1 MRENM
6 ERTQNVVRLLDTKSK
21 ARKPRGSSV
30 DENRPKTIKLAIRF
44 LTGLNGPLR
53 SQTQYRGD
61 LSQIVMDALKELDL
75 MTVALIDIREP
86 KEEETCLMLSNDS
99 MKALKKASKQREVS
113 LNVLVNTAVAHW
125 LAQKKAIKLK
135 G

>member
-1 MRENM
+1 M
-6 ERTQNVVRLLDTKSK
+6 ERTQNVVRLLDTRSK
-21 ARKPRGSSV
+21 AKKTRGSAV

-44 LTGLNGPLR
+44 LTGLNAPLR

-61 LSQIVMDALKELDL
+61 LSQIVMDALQQVDL
-75 MTVALIDIREP
+75 MNVALIDIREP
-86 KEEETCLMLSNDS
+86 KEEETCLMLSDDS

-125 LAQKKAIKLK
+125 LSGKKAIKLK

>member
-1 MRENM
+1 M
-6 ERTQNVVRLLDTKSK
+6 ERGQNIVRLLDTKSK
-21 ARKPRGSSV
+21 TKKASGAAS
-30 DENRPKTIKLAIRF
+30 DDNRAKTIKLAIRF

-61 LSQIVMDALKELDL
+61 LSQIVMDALLQVDL
-75 MTVALIDIREP
+75 GNVALIDIREP
-86 KEEETCLMLSNDS
+86 KEEETCLMLSEDS

-125 LAQKKAIKLK
+125 LAEKKSIKLK

>member
-1 MRENM
+1 M
-6 ERTQNVVRLLDTKSK
+6 ERGQNIVRLLDTKSK
-21 ARKPRGSSV
+21 TKKASGAAA
-30 DENRPKTIKLAIRF
+30 DENRAKTIKLAIRF

-61 LSQIVMDALKELDL
+61 LSQIVMDALLQVDL
-75 MTVALIDIREP
+75 GNVALIDIREP
-86 KEEETCLMLSNDS
+86 KEEETCLMLSEDS
-99 MKALKKASKQREVS
+99 MKALKRASKQREVS

-125 LAQKKAIKLK
+125 LSEKKAIKLK

>member
-1 MRENM
+1 M
-6 ERTQNVVRLLDTKSK
+6 ERTQNVVRLLDTRSK
-21 ARKPRGSSV
+21 AKKTRGSAV

-44 LTGLNGPLR
+44 LAGLNGPLR

-61 LSQIVMDALKELDL
+61 LSQIVMDALQQVDL
-75 MTVALIDIREP
+75 MNVALIDIREP
-86 KEEETCLMLSNDS
+86 KEEETCLMLSDDS

-125 LAQKKAIKLK
+125 LSGKKAIKLK

>member
-1 MRENM
+1 M
-6 ERTQNVVRLLDTKSK
+6 ERGQNIVRLLDTKSK
-21 ARKPRGSSV
+21 TKKASGAAS
-30 DENRPKTIKLAIRF
+30 DENRAKTIKLAIRF

-61 LSQIVMDALKELDL
+61 LSQIVMDALLQVDL
-75 MTVALIDIREP
+75 GNVALIDIREP
-86 KEEETCLMLSNDS
+86 KEEETCLMLSEDS

-125 LAQKKAIKLK
+125 LAEKKSIKLK

>member
-1 MRENM
+1 MREYM
-6 ERTQNVVRLLDTKSK
+6 ERTQNVVRLLDTRSK
-21 ARKPRGSSV
+21 AKKTRGSAV

-61 LSQIVMDALKELDL
+61 LSQIVMDALQQVDL
-75 MTVALIDIREP
+75 MNVALIDIREP
-86 KEEETCLMLSNDS
+86 KEEETCLMLSDDS

-125 LAQKKAIKLK
+125 LSEKKAIKLK

>member
-1 MRENM
+1 MQEIM
-6 ERTQNVVRLLDTKSK
+6 ERGQNIVRLLDTKSK
-21 ARKPRGSSV
+21 TKKVSGAAA
-30 DENRPKTIKLAIRF
+30 DENRAKTIKLAIRF

-61 LSQIVMDALKELDL
+61 LSQIVMDALLQVDL
-75 MTVALIDIREP
+75 GNVALIDIREP
-86 KEEETCLMLSNDS
+86 KEEETCLMLSEDS
-99 MKALKKASKQREVS
+99 MKALKRASKQREVS

-125 LAQKKAIKLK
+125 LSEKKAIKLK

>member
-1 MRENM
+1 MQEIM
-6 ERTQNVVRLLDTKSK
+6 ERGQNIVRLLDTKSK
-21 ARKPRGSSV
+21 TKKASGAAS
-30 DENRPKTIKLAIRF
+30 DDNRAKTIKLAIRF

-61 LSQIVMDALKELDL
+61 LSQIVMDALLQVDL
-75 MTVALIDIREP
+75 GNVALIDIREP
-86 KEEETCLMLSNDS
+86 KEEETCLMLSEDS

-125 LAQKKAIKLK
+125 LAEKKSIKLK

>member
-1 MRENM
+1 M
-6 ERTQNVVRLLDTKSK
+6 ERGQNIVRLLDTKSK
-21 ARKPRGSSV
+21 TKKVSGAAA
-30 DENRPKTIKLAIRF
+30 DENRAKTIKLAIRF

-61 LSQIVMDALKELDL
+61 LSQIVMDALLQVDL
-75 MTVALIDIREP
+75 GNVALIDIREP
-86 KEEETCLMLSNDS
+86 KEEETCLMLSEDS
-99 MKALKKASKQREVS
+99 MKALKRASKQREVS

-125 LAQKKAIKLK
+125 LSEKKAIKLK

>member
-1 MRENM
+1 MQEIM
-6 ERTQNVVRLLDTKSK
+6 ERGQNIVRLLDTKSK
-21 ARKPRGSSV
+21 TKKASGASA
-30 DENRPKTIKLAIRF
+30 DENRAKTIKLAIRF

-61 LSQIVMDALKELDL
+61 LSQIVMDALLQVDL
-75 MTVALIDIREP
+75 GNVALIDIREP
-86 KEEETCLMLSNDS
+86 KEEETCLMLSEDS

-125 LAQKKAIKLK
+125 LAEKKSIKLK

>member
-1 MRENM
+1 M
-6 ERTQNVVRLLDTKSK
+6 ERGQNIVRLLDTKSK
-21 ARKPRGSSV
+21 TKRASGPAA
-30 DENRPKTIKLAIRF
+30 DENRAKTIKLAIRF

-61 LSQIVMDALKELDL
+61 LSQIVMDALLQVDL
-75 MTVALIDIREP
+75 GNVALIDIREP
-86 KEEETCLMLSNDS
+86 KEEETCLMLSEDS
-99 MKALKKASKQREVS
+99 MKALKRASKQREVS

-125 LAQKKAIKLK
+125 LSEKKAIKLK

>member
-1 MRENM
+1 M
-6 ERTQNVVRLLDTKSK
+6 ERGQNIVRLLDTKSK
-21 ARKPRGSSV
+21 TKKVSGAAA
-30 DENRPKTIKLAIRF
+30 DENRAKTIKLAIRF

-61 LSQIVMDALKELDL
+61 LSQIVMDALLQVDL
-75 MTVALIDIREP
+75 GNVALIDIREP
-86 KEEETCLMLSNDS
+86 KEEETCLMLSEDS

-125 LAQKKAIKLK
+125 LSEKKAIKLK

>member
-1 MRENM
+1 M
-6 ERTQNVVRLLDTKSK
+6 ERTQNVVRLLDPKAKATKG
-21 ARKPRGSSV
+21 RGASV
-30 DENRPKTIKLAIRF
+30 DESRPKTIKLAIRF

-53 SQTQYRGD
+53 NQTQYRGD
-61 LSQIVMDALKELDL
+61 LSQIVMDALKKVDL
-75 MTVALIDIREP
+75 VSVAVIDIREP
-86 KEEETCLMLSNDS
+86 KEEETCLMLTEES

-125 LAQKKAIKLK
+125 LAEKKAIKLK

>member
-1 MRENM
+1 M
-6 ERTQNVVRLLDTKSK
+6 ERTQNVVRLLDTRSK
-21 ARKPRGSSV
+21 AKKTRGSAV

-44 LTGLNGPLR
+44 LTGLNAPLR

-61 LSQIVMDALKELDL
+61 LSQIVMDALQQVDL
-75 MTVALIDIREP
+75 MNVALIDIREP
-86 KEEETCLMLSNDS
+86 KEEETCLMLSDDS

-125 LAQKKAIKLK
+125 LSEKKAIKLK

>member
-1 MRENM
+1 MQEIM
-6 ERTQNVVRLLDTKSK
+6 ERGQNIVRLLDTKSK
-21 ARKPRGSSV
+21 TRKASGAAS
-30 DENRPKTIKLAIRF
+30 DENRAKTIKLAIRF

-61 LSQIVMDALKELDL
+61 LSQIVMDALLQVDL
-75 MTVALIDIREP
+75 GNVALIDIREP
-86 KEEETCLMLSNDS
+86 KEEETCLMLSEDS

-125 LAQKKAIKLK
+125 LAEKKSIKLK

>member
-1 MRENM
+1 M
-6 ERTQNVVRLLDTKSK
+6 ERTQNVVRLLDPK
-21 ARKPRGSSV
+21 AKAKKARGSSV
-30 DENRPKTIKLAIRF
+30 DETRPKTIKLAIRF

-61 LSQIVMDALKELDL
+61 LSQIVMDALKQVDL
-75 MTVALIDIREP
+75 MNATLIDIREP
-86 KEEETCLMLSNDS
+86 KEEETCLMLAEDS

-125 LAQKKAIKLK
+125 LAEKKAIKLK

>member
-1 MRENM
+1 MQEIM
-6 ERTQNVVRLLDTKSK
+6 ERGQNIVRLLDTKSK
-21 ARKPRGSSV
+21 TKKASGAAS
-30 DENRPKTIKLAIRF
+30 DENRAKTIKLAIRF

-61 LSQIVMDALKELDL
+61 LSQIVMDALLQVDL
-75 MTVALIDIREP
+75 GNVALIDIREP
-86 KEEETCLMLSNDS
+86 KEEETCLMLSEDS

-125 LAQKKAIKLK
+125 LAEKKSIKLK

>member
-1 MRENM
+1 M
-6 ERTQNVVRLLDTKSK
+6 ERTQNVVRLLDTRSK
-21 ARKPRGSSV
+21 AKKTRGSAV

-44 LTGLNGPLR
+44 LTGLNAPLR

-61 LSQIVMDALKELDL
+61 LSQIVMDALLQVDL
-75 MTVALIDIREP
+75 MNVALIDIREP
-86 KEEETCLMLSNDS
+86 KEEETCLMLSDDS

-125 LAQKKAIKLK
+125 LSEKKAIKLK

>member
-1 MRENM
+1 MREYM
-6 ERTQNVVRLLDTKSK
+6 ERTQNVVRLLDTRSK
-21 ARKPRGSSV
+21 AKKTRGSAV

-44 LTGLNGPLR
+44 LAGLNGPLR

-61 LSQIVMDALKELDL
+61 LSQIVMDALQQVDL
-75 MTVALIDIREP
+75 MNVALIDIREP
-86 KEEETCLMLSNDS
+86 KEEETCLMLSDDS

-125 LAQKKAIKLK
+125 LSGKKAIKLK